1 MCPAAGASPRRT
13 TPGYRTGA
21 ALAVCLLVLLG
32 ARQGFAQV
40 PPAEA
45 AAPAQPTAGFQ
56 DGFFIQSA
64 DGRNRVTFS
73 TLMHF
78 DGRFV
83 PDDPSASVNT
93 FTLRRVRLGLTA
105 RFGKVFEVRFNPE
118 LGNGAAFIQDMYLDV
133 NLSSA
138 VRVRMGKYKIPLGYE
153 MLITAPRIVMPERAL
168 ASNLVPNRD
177 VGVQVMGDLA
187 GGRVSY
193 AGGVFNGSPDG
204 GSALDGDTNRAK
216 DLIGSVEVR
225 PFRGAAA
232 TARPRDGLGFRLAG
246 STGQAQGPL
255 FPFRTSVLRPFFAYA
270 NGVETDGARHRLSP
284 SVFYWH
290 RSVGA
295 FAEYFRSTQTVVR
308 DETRS
313 ETTNTGWAVTGTYLL
328 TGEQASATRATRPK
342 HDINPD
348 AHHWGAFQIVARFST
363 LSIDPAAFASRVVV
377 PGSSQRATQASVGLN
392 WYATPYVKYVA
403 MVERT
408 GFDAPSRQPAEHAI
422 MLRTQVAF

>member
-1 MCPAAGASPRRT
+1 MT
-13 TPGYRTGA
+13 VVLV
-21 ALAVCLLVLLG
+21 ALLS
-32 ARQGFAQV
+32 ARQGLAQA

-45 AAPAQPTAGFQ
+45 APPALPTSGFE

-64 DGRNRVTFS
+64 DGRSRITLS
-73 TLMHF
+73 TLMHV

-83 PDDPSASVNT
+83 PDDPSASSNT
-93 FTLRRVRLGLTA
+93 FSMRRVRVGFTA
-105 RFGKVFEVRFNPE
+105 RFANIFEVRFNPE
-118 LGNGAAFIQDMYLDV
+118 LGNGTALIQDMYLDV
-133 NLSSA
+133 KLSTA
-138 VRVRMGKYKIPLGYE
+138 ARIRVGKYKVPLGYE

-204 GSALDGDTNRAK
+204 GSALDGDTNSAK

-225 PFRGAAA
+225 PFRRAA
-232 TARPRDGLGFRLAG
+232 TGRVRDGLGLRLAG
-246 STGQAQGPL
+246 STGEAHGPL
-255 FPFRTSVLRPFFAYA
+255 LPFRTSVLHTFFAYA

-308 DETRS
+308 DETQS
-313 ETTNTGWAVTGTYLL
+313 ENTNRGWAVTGTYLL
-328 TGEQASATRATRPK
+328 TGEQASATSVTRPK
-342 HDINPD
+342 HDINPG
-348 AHHWGAFQIVARFST
+348 AHHWGAFQIVARYST
-363 LSIDPAAFASRVVV
+363 LSIDPAAFASRVVA
-377 PGSSQRATQASVGLN
+377 PGSSQHATQASVGLN

-408 GFDAPSRQPAEHAI
+408 GFDAPSRRPAEHAI